1 MKQIP
6 IPELQSK
13 PHYEVLDGLRG
24 VAAVS
29 IVVFHFL
36 EFVYLDY
43 SKNFLGHG
51 FLAVDFFFCL
61 SGFVIGYAYDD
72 RVEKIGVW
80 KFFKARLIRLHPL
93 VMLGSILGLLGFL
106 VDPFSD
112 QYAHYTAGKLFLIFL
127 SSIFLIP
134 FPVMAERGF
143 GLFGFNTPSWSLF
156 FEYVANIVYV
166 LILYKMRRRYLLFL
180 SILSAGALCF
190 VSYRAGTLI
199 GGWDGNSFWDGCARI
214 SYSFLAG
221 LLVYRFNWI
230 IKTRLGFTGLSVL
243 LLLTFVVPYFK
254 WNWLVESLI
263 VLFYFPLIIAAGA
276 GAALTKGFKKLCVF
290 LGKISYPLYM
300 THIPVIW
307 MFGNYYNNQKVGTL
321 QLFFIITAGTLLLF
335 GLAYLVMII
344 YDIPIRKY
352 LNAKTLIK
360 TDLNAHD
367 GDDIVNR
374 EKVRSFKG

>member
-6 IPELQSK
+6 DLELQSK

-93 VMLGSILGLLGFL
+93 VILGSIFGLLGFL

-112 QYAHYTAGKLFLIFL
+112 QHAHYTTGKLVLIFL

-166 LILYKMRRRYLLFL
+166 LILYKMRRRYLLFML
-180 SILSAGALCF
+180 ILSAGALCF

-230 IKTRLGFTGLSVL
+230 IKTRLGFIGLSVL
-243 LLLTFVVPYFK
+243 LLLTFIVPYFK

-263 VLFYFPLIIAAGA
+263 VLFYFPLLIAAGA
-276 GAALTKGFKKLCVF
+276 GAVLTKGFKKLCVF

-307 MFGNYYNNQKVGTL
+307 MFGNYYNNHKVGTF
-321 QLFFIITAGTLLLF
+321 QLFFIITAGTVLLF
-335 GLAYLVMII
+335 GLAYLVMVI

-352 LNAKTLIK
+352 LNTKKLIEK
-360 TDLNAHD
+360 DLTDHN
-367 GDDIVNR
+367 GDNIVNR
-374 EKVRSFKG
+374 EKVGSFKD